1 MKKIVLVL
9 GIATLLFASCGS
21 SPSSTKTSK
30 EPDLTGVTSYYVRA
44 DGDDSNAGMSEDK
57 PFKTLAKAVT
67 TAAKT
72 KVKTITVIGK
82 LDTGEIVIKDS
93 GTDEILITGKP
104 DASDSEKAVLTVAD
118 LSDKGV
124 NTIQIT
130 GNSNIKLEYL
140 TVNTG
145 SYLANIYADDD
156 KVKLTLGKNAVI
168 SGNGKDAKSLA
179 NGGGGILMLK
189 GTLIM
194 MDNSTVTNCMA
205 QFGGAIVVGN
215 DGKMIMQDN
224 AVISNNYAIQS
235 GGGIFLRGGTLELH
249 NNAIIKGNT
258 AMDNGLYGGGGIYSE
273 GGGAIKLF
281 DNSSL
286 TGNTAPEGGG
296 IYMRQSSMQTADGVK
311 IESSGVYES
320 RQVSGNKATTKE
332 PFFKGKMAHN
342 ICVMNY

>member
-1 MKKIVLVL
+1 MKKLVLVL

-44 DGDDSNAGMSEDK
+44 DGNDSNAGISEDK
-57 PFKTLAKAVT
+57 PFKTLAKAVL
-67 TAAKT
+67 AASKT
-72 KVKTITVIGK
+72 KVKTVTVIGK

-93 GTDEILITGKP
+93 GTDEILITGKA
-104 DASDSEKAVLTVAD
+104 DASDSEKAVLTVAELPD
-118 LSDKGV
+118 RGA
-124 NTIQIT
+124 NTVQIT
-130 GNSNIKLEYL
+130 GNSNIKLEYITL
-140 TVNTG
+140 NTG
-145 SYLANIYADDD
+145 SSMAIIFASGNN
-156 KVKLTLGKNAVI
+156 VKLTLGKNSVV
-168 SGNGKDAKSLA
+168 SGNGKDAEIGSKY
-179 NGGGGILMLK
+179 GGGILMLD

-194 MDNSTVTNCMA
+194 MDNATVTNCLA
-205 QFGGAIVVGN
+205 ERGGGIAVPRN
-215 DGKMIMQDN
+215 GKMIMQDN
-224 AVISNNYAIQS
+224 AVISNNYASVS
-235 GGGIFLRGGTLELH
+235 GGGVYLEDSNLEIK

-258 AMDNGLYGGGGIYSE
+258 AMDNGLYGGGGIYCE
-273 GGGAIKLF
+273 AGTIKLQN
-281 DNSSL
+281 NSSV

-296 IYMRQSSMQTADGVK
+296 IYLRQSSLQTADGVE